1 MKGRKFS
8 WEMCHLSIW
17 LRRPWF
23 IEMKGRA
30 MFRCRTRRMKRFISR
45 LPSKVKTILASCDNV
60 ATMVDQMSEKE
71 SQRDTKRSKSESKI
85 SMRNSS
91 LIKRKILPIGS
102 SRIRKTK
109 RRKLVNFR
117 NSLVKI
123 FPRKTKKWKRREI
136 CSRSDSVQKIKI
148 GSFPSLKVWSTTD
161 EIELCGNWST
171 AEGKRDC
178 RQLDENVHFCFY
190 SAFHFGEIVLNWIE
204 DFSRRDF
211 HFDESETLWFVGSA
225 SRLVD
230 RWIKFS
236 CVRIR
241 WSRPIGSTDFVV
253 RFERSKVFLWPNLF
267 DKFRLALLEFSASI
281 DSVFPSAEK

>member
-1 MKGRKFS
+1 
-8 WEMCHLSIW
+8 MCHLSIW

-23 IEMKGRA
+23 IEMKERT
-30 MFRCRTRRMKRFISR
+30 MLRCRTRRMKRFISR

-123 FPRKTKKWKRREI
+123 FPRKTKK
-136 CSRSDSVQKIKI
+136 
-148 GSFPSLKVWSTTD
+148 
-161 EIELCGNWST
+161 
-171 AEGKRDC
+171 
-178 RQLDENVHFCFY
+178 
-190 SAFHFGEIVLNWIE
+190 
-204 DFSRRDF
+204 
-211 HFDESETLWFVGSA
+211 
-225 SRLVD
+225 
-230 RWIKFS
+230 
-236 CVRIR
+236 
-241 WSRPIGSTDFVV
+241 
-253 RFERSKVFLWPNLF
+253 
-267 DKFRLALLEFSASI
+267 
-281 DSVFPSAEK
+281 